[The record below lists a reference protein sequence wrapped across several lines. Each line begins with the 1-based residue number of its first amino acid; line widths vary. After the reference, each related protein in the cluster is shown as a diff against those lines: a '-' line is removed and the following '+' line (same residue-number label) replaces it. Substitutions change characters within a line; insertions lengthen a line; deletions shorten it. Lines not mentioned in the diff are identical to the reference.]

1 MEKYGTVEEMIL
13 LEVLWLFVAVK
24 LEVKIILMCCLKKS
38 KALTVLINYNFQ
50 QVHIDI
56 VAIQNVSTVTKKL
69 LIQTAELNSVCVCI
83 TRKRSTNYSKHVVEQ
98 NIRKNNF
105 KSVQVFM

>member
-1 MEKYGTVEEMIL
+1 MENYVTVEEMTL

-24 LEVKIILMCCLKKS
+24 LEVKIILICWLEKI
-38 KALTVLINYNFQ
+38 KAITVLINYNLR

-56 VAIQNVSTVTKKL
+56 LAIQNVSYVTKKL
-69 LIQTAELNSVCVCI
+69 LIQTVEINSACI
-83 TRKRSTNYSKHVVEQ
+83 TVARSTSYSKLVVEQ

-105 KSVQVFM
+105 KTAQVFI